1 MTNAIKDLFLCLF
14 TIISSFVKCLSLAY
28 FQNWAVFYHW
38 FVGGLYIFVC
48 NICAINI
55 FPHSG
60 LYISFCEQKFKKI
73 LSPIYFVLWLVLLYP
88 RNFCLFYDH
97 DDILCSRNVL
107 PLGFLFRSIIYLK
120 WIKYIYIE
128 RESEIGLMVSFFPLI
143 WMSYFSEIFVKK
155 TSLDDCILVEN
166 QLTVYVWI

>member
-120 WIKYIYIE
+120 WIKYIYRE
-128 RESEIGLMVSFFPLI
+128 REWDRVDGFFFSFN
-143 WMSYFSEIFVKK
+143 MNVIFFRNI
-155 TSLDDCILVEN
+155 C
-166 QLTVYVWI
+166 